1 MVKIMSWRCV
11 TPILL
16 SSTAALML
24 CASFADASSCLPS
37 AAAVREENPGAW
49 PSWTLRAPGHEG
61 TKCWYATTRAAAH
74 DRSSATALR
83 EAPTTTGREAPT
95 ATAQEA
101 STAAAR
107 AIPAKAVDTPVRIP
121 SAVLAVTNG
130 VGWSPE
136 SRDAPM
142 VVDPVSEESS
152 FDDRFGAV
160 FEPEFFGGPSHM
172 RRLADQAVTGPEM
185 PDQAA
190 NVPSTEAMQANAS
203 EFPLRRS
210 TE

>member
-74 DRSSATALR
+74 DRSNATAVR
-83 EAPTTTGREAPT
+83 EAPTTTARETP
-95 ATAQEA
+95 
-101 STAAAR
+101 TAAAR
-107 AIPAKAVDTPVRIP
+107 AAPAKAEDTSVRIP

-130 VGWSPE
+130 VGWSLE

-152 FDDRFGAV
+152 FDDRFDAV

-172 RRLADQAVTGPEM
+172 RRLADQAVTGPET
-185 PDQAA
+185 PDPAA
-190 NVPSTEAMQANAS
+190 NVPTEAMQANAS
-203 EFPLRRS
+203 ELPLRRF

>member
-1 MVKIMSWRCV
+1 MMGTGLMVKMMAWRCV

-16 SSTAALML
+16 SSIAALML

-49 PSWTLRAPGHEG
+49 PSWTMRAPGHEG
-61 TKCWYATTRAAAH
+61 TKCWYATTRGTARDH
-74 DRSSATALR
+74 SNATALR
-83 EAPTTTGREAPT
+83 EAPTPTAREAPT
-95 ATAQEA
+95 AAPRVVSPKAETA
-101 STAAAR
+101 
-107 AIPAKAVDTPVRIP
+107 PVRIP

-130 VGWSPE
+130 VGWGPE
-136 SRDAPM
+136 GRDAPM

-172 RRLADQAVTGPEM
+172 RRLADQAVTGPET
-185 PDQAA
+185 PDQA
-190 NVPSTEAMQANAS
+190 VPSTEAIQANAS
-203 EFPLRRS
+203 ELLLRQS